1 MANRWGNQFTHSLVK
16 DTWKLYAKC
25 TFGSSGAVTLAA
37 VPYKDG
43 IVSVT
48 KESTAGQYTFV
59 FGTQDGMLDVWPYFM
74 NATCVFLL
82 GSGAPA
88 APIMY
93 VITNATATAGTCSMT
108 IQLLDYAG
116 AAANPASGEVGF
128 FEFTFSN
135 STAP

>member
-25 TFGSSGAVTLAA
+25 VYGSSGAVTLQA

-59 FGTQDGMLDVWPYFM
+59 FGTQAGMLDVWPYFM
-74 NATCVFLL
+74 NATCVFEH
-82 GSGAPA
+82 SSAPA

-93 VITNATATAGTCSMT
+93 VLDNSTNEAGVCSMT
-108 IQLLDYAG
+108 IQLLDFAG
-116 AAANPASGEVGF
+116 AAANPGSGEIGY